1 MHQLKEVDMLS
12 AKIDLP
18 MKKLDERDNEK
29 KEVMHIHDSRITCE
43 ECGGTGHSGS
53 NCPEI
58 SRGCELH
65 QQQQYQLSSSTKS
78 RMESITKAQLPR

>member
-12 AKIDLP
+12 AKMDLL
-18 MKKLDERDNEK
+18 MKKLDKWDNEK
-29 KEVMHIHDSRITCE
+29 KEVMHKPWGVWRHWPLRKQLPWD
-43 ECGGTGHSGS
+43 
-53 NCPEI
+53 

-78 RMESITKAQLPR
+78 RMESAIEAQLPR